1 MLAGMAAILDIRA
14 AAVAGRF
21 YPGDPRAL
29 GRAVEALLAD
39 AGPARPRRSEAP
51 KALVVPHAGYLYSG
65 PVAASA
71 FACLRDASA
80 RIHRVVLLGPA
91 HRVPVLGL
99 ALPGC
104 GAFETPLGAIPV
116 DAEGVRRLSALVQVS
131 VNPAAHAPEHSLE
144 VQLPFLQVLLSAF
157 TLVPLVVGEARPG
170 AVAEALEAVWGGPET
185 LIVVST
191 DLTHY
196 LPHAVASALDQETC
210 QRIARL
216 EPIEDPARACGVAAL
231 NGLLRAARAHGLRP
245 RLLDLRNSGDT
256 AGDHA
261 QVVGYAAFAFDEA
274 PHGPSGT

>member
-1 MLAGMAAILDIRA
+1 MAATLDIRA

-29 GRAVEALLAD
+29 RRAVEGLLAD
-39 AGPARPRRSEAP
+39 AGPARSWRSQAP
-51 KALVVPHAGYLYSG
+51 KALVVPHAGYRYSG

-71 FACLRDASA
+71 YACLREASP

-91 HRVPVLGL
+91 HRVPVPGL

-116 DAEGVRRLSALVQVS
+116 DAEGVRRLAALAEVS
-131 VNPAAHAPEHSLE
+131 VDPAAHAPEHSLE
-144 VQLPFLQVLLSAF
+144 VQLPFLQVLLDAF
-157 TLVPLVVGEARPG
+157 TLLPLLVGGARPG

-185 LIVVST
+185 LLVVST

-216 EPIEDPARACGVAAL
+216 EAIEDPARACGASAL
-231 NGLLRAARAHGLRP
+231 NGFLRVARARGLRA

-261 QVVGYAAFAFDEA
+261 QVVGYAAFAFDEGA
-274 PHGPSGT
+274 HGPSGA